1 MKKIVA
7 ILFGLTLVFALAAC
21 GSKPDAGASKAPAAT
36 SAATSTPAASAGA
49 SASPAAGGAAQAITL
64 TATNFKYDQTEYK
77 VKKGQPVTIT
87 LKSSQGMHGAAI
99 SEFKVNLKKDGES
112 ATFTPDKAGTYTIQC
127 SIPCGAGHDNMKST
141 LIVE

>member
-7 ILFGLTLVFALAAC
+7 ILMGLTLVFALAAC
-21 GSKPDAGASKAPAAT
+21 GSKPDAGASNAP
-36 SAATSTPAASAGA
+36 AATSTPAASAGA
-49 SASPAAGGAAQAITL
+49 SASPAAGGATQAITL
-64 TATNFKYDQTEYK
+64 TATNFKYDQAEYK

-87 LKSSQGMHGAAI
+87 LKDGEGMHGAAI
-99 SEFKVNLKKDGES
+99 NEFKVNLKKDGES

-127 SIPCGAGHDNMKST
+127 SVMCGAGHATMKST